1 MRWTGQSPAQRGNR
15 SPGRGVL
22 HTGNWRTLRG
32 CFIAAFGEKGH
43 VVLIVAGLSL
53 KNLQPRVW
61 DPSSPFHI
69 PDLRAVMVS
78 YADFHKMQARRTQA
92 MKVGLRAYLGVPKG
106 VEIYLDNGAFYFA

>member
-1 MRWTGQSPAQRGNR
+1 MRNVRE
-15 SPGRGVL
+15 
-22 HTGNWRTLRG
+22 G
-32 CFIAAFGEKGH
+32 CGI
-43 VVLIVAGLSL
+43 VLIVAGLSL

-78 YADFHKMQARRTQA
+78 YADFHKMQARRKQA

-106 VEIYLDNGAFYFA
+106 ALPNKPGTQPAGCGA